1 MVSLIKKKNYQL
13 KGVIM
18 RYEKQYLRELY
29 DWSLNGHSCWLD
41 FLGIAHY
48 DYSNEPVNFES
59 YGYVELEL
67 FGKCLTIFSNNGY
80 DEVMRLIDEVL
91 AEAKREEE

>member
-1 MVSLIKKKNYQL
+1 MS
-13 KGVIM
+13 
-18 RYEKQYLRELY
+18 YEKQYLRELY

-48 DYSNEPVNFES
+48 DYSNEPVNSES
-59 YGYVELEL
+59 YGYIELEL

>member
-1 MVSLIKKKNYQL
+1 M
-13 KGVIM
+13 
-18 RYEKQYLRELY
+18 YEKQYLRELY
-29 DWSLNGHSCWLD
+29 DWSLNGHNCWLD

-59 YGYVELEL
+59 YGYIELEL

-80 DEVMRLIDEVL
+80 DEVMRLIDEVQ

>member
-1 MVSLIKKKNYQL
+1 MS
-13 KGVIM
+13 
-18 RYEKQYLRELY
+18 YEKQYLRELY
-29 DWSLNGHSCWLD
+29 DWSLNGHSCCLD

-59 YGYVELEL
+59 YGYIELEL

>member
-1 MVSLIKKKNYQL
+1 M
-13 KGVIM
+13 
-18 RYEKQYLRELY
+18 YEKQYLRELY
-29 DWSLNGHSCWLD
+29 DWRLNGHSCWLD

-59 YGYVELEL
+59 YGYIELEL

>member
-1 MVSLIKKKNYQL
+1 M
-13 KGVIM
+13 
-18 RYEKQYLRELY
+18 YEKQYLRELY

-48 DYSNEPVNFES
+48 DYANEPVNFES
-59 YGYVELEL
+59 YGYIELEL

-80 DEVMRLIDEVL
+80 DELERLIDEVL

>member
-1 MVSLIKKKNYQL
+1 M
-13 KGVIM
+13 
-18 RYEKQYLRELY
+18 YEKQYLRELY
-29 DWSLNGHSCWLD
+29 DWSLNGHSCWID

-48 DYSNEPVNFES
+48 DYSNEPVNFKS
-59 YGYVELEL
+59 YGYIELEL

>member
-1 MVSLIKKKNYQL
+1 M
-13 KGVIM
+13 
-18 RYEKQYLRELY
+18 YEKQYLRELY

-59 YGYVELEL
+59 YGYIELEL

-91 AEAKREEE
+91 AEAKREEEKSSRSS

>member
-1 MVSLIKKKNYQL
+1 M
-13 KGVIM
+13 
-18 RYEKQYLRELY
+18 YEKQYLRELY
-29 DWSLNGHSCWLD
+29 DWSLNGHNCWLD

-59 YGYVELEL
+59 YGFIELEL

-80 DEVMRLIDEVL
+80 DEVMRLIDEVQ

>member
-1 MVSLIKKKNYQL
+1 M
-13 KGVIM
+13 
-18 RYEKQYLRELY
+18 YEKQYLRELY

-48 DYSNEPVNFES
+48 DYSNEPVNFLD
-59 YGYVELEL
+59 YGYIELEL

-80 DEVMRLIDEVL
+80 DEVMLLIDEVL
-91 AEAKREEE
+91 AEAKREEEQKEKGYIK

>member
-1 MVSLIKKKNYQL
+1 MS
-13 KGVIM
+13 
-18 RYEKQYLRELY
+18 YEKHYLRELY

-59 YGYVELEL
+59 YGYIELEL
-67 FGKCLTIFSNNGY
+67 FGKCLTILSNNGY

>member
-1 MVSLIKKKNYQL
+1 M
-13 KGVIM
+13 
-18 RYEKQYLRELY
+18 YEKNNLRDLY
-29 DWSLNGHSCWLD
+29 NWSLNGHSCWLD

-48 DYSNEPVNFES
+48 DYPSEPVDFEN
-59 YGYVELEL
+59 YGYIELEL

>member
-1 MVSLIKKKNYQL
+1 M
-13 KGVIM
+13 
-18 RYEKQYLRELY
+18 YEKQYLRELY

-41 FLGIAHY
+41 LLGIAHY
-48 DYSNEPVNFES
+48 DYANEPVNFES
-59 YGYVELEL
+59 YGYIELEL

>member
-1 MVSLIKKKNYQL
+1 MK
-13 KGVIM
+13 
-18 RYEKQYLRELY
+18 EKEYLRQLY

-48 DYSNEPVNFES
+48 DYSNEPINFEN
-59 YGYVELEL
+59 YGYIELEL